1 MQATHPGLNKKFQK
15 MSKKVKKTFF
25 DPQFY
30 IVFSLQKLC
39 FFSQEKFNHHSFTH
53 FQRKKK
59 RSPGIKKTTSLTQS
73 RDDSKTLQKLNFSAK
88 KKNGTFAITT
98 FEKVSVKKN
107 VQYKSRKTR
116 DKETLF

>member
-30 IVFSLQKLC
+30 IVFSLQNLC
-39 FFSQEKFNHHSFTH
+39 VFFSQEKFNHHSFTH

-59 RSPGIKKTTSLTQS
+59 
-73 RDDSKTLQKLNFSAK
+73 
-88 KKNGTFAITT
+88 
-98 FEKVSVKKN
+98 
-107 VQYKSRKTR
+107 
-116 DKETLF
+116 KEAPELKRQQV

>member
-39 FFSQEKFNHHSFTH
+39 FFPQEKFNHHSFTH

-59 RSPGIKKTTSLTQS
+59 EAPELKRQ
-73 RDDSKTLQKLNFSAK
+73 Q
-88 KKNGTFAITT
+88 
-98 FEKVSVKKN
+98 V
-107 VQYKSRKTR
+107 
-116 DKETLF
+116 